1 METKQL
7 GIGFRIATTAI
18 VWGFGTGML
27 AICIPI
33 ISMTKSGIVLPL
45 AVILATGISTLAV
58 WLSYPNVVNKK
69 LNKDIATD
77 S

>member
-58 WLSYPNVVNKK
+58 WLSHPNVVNKK
-69 LNKDIATD
+69 LNKDIATN